1 MTHPLT
7 PAAAW
12 KQMQEGNQRFVDDA
26 PQHPNQDVARRRNLA
41 AAQHPVATL
50 FGCSDSRLAAEIIFD
65 LGLGD
70 LFVVRNAGQVIGE
83 SIVASLEYAVAVLE
97 VPLIVVLAH
106 DSCGAVRAAIDGT
119 AIDAAPLPPHIWK
132 LIAPIVPAARKVLAE
147 SGGTTVAEIDADLVG
162 QEHLRN
168 TVGDLLQSSDIIAN
182 AVAEGRLGVV
192 GANYRL
198 AEGTAVPI
206 VAVGI
211 DAEDLAVSTETA
223 HVESTVIE
231 TTDIET
237 ADIETEGRVPATK
250 EGSE

>member
-1 MTHPLT
+1 MTHDLT

-12 KQMQEGNQRFVDDA
+12 KQMQDGNRRFVADE
-26 PQHPNQDVARRRNLA
+26 PRHPNQDVARRKDLA
-41 AAQHPVATL
+41 AAQNPVATL

-83 SIVASLEYAVAVLE
+83 SIVASLEYAVAVLD

-119 AIDAAPLPPHIWK
+119 AIDATPLPPHIWK
-132 LIAPIVPAARKVLAE
+132 LISPIVPAARKVLAE
-147 SGGTTVAEIDADLVG
+147 NGGTTVAEIDAELVG

-168 TVGDLLQSSDIIAN
+168 TVADLLQSSELISN
-182 AVAEGRLGVV
+182 AVAEGRLGIV

-198 AEGTAVPI
+198 AEGTAVPVI
-206 VAVGI
+206 TVGI
-211 DAEDLAVSTETA
+211 EP
-223 HVESTVIE
+223 ESQE
-231 TTDIET
+231 
-237 ADIETEGRVPATK
+237 A
-250 EGSE
+250 SE